1 MNNNTASIDNP
12 ASVYYPKIQE
22 EIVMR
27 KNVFSLAVFWLT
39 LFMLFLYK
47 LIQQA
52 AYITPDPQI
61 SDLVLSLVITGLTSL
76 ICYLIIGFCFI
87 FISRTEKKRKLIIFD
102 ILLID
107 IPCLILVCSTL
118 FILGKKNIVTE
129 FLWMNRNFLTA
140 NGALFLS
147 CEIYRYIRFF
157 KRQG

>member
-1 MNNNTASIDNP
+1 
-12 ASVYYPKIQE
+12 
-22 EIVMR
+22 MR
-27 KNVFSLAVFWLT
+27 KNVFNLAVFWLT

-87 FISRTEKKRKLIIFD
+87 FISRTEKNRKLIIFD

-118 FILGKKNIVTE
+118 FILGKRNIVTE

-157 KRQG
+157 KRQGLNQ